1 MRGEQKAISEH
12 HENRVDNIQDEVF
25 VQILSLT
32 GITIAFGIALVRTVQ
47 MIRKSKSRIRNLN

>member
-1 MRGEQKAISEH
+1 MRSEQKAINDH

>member
-1 MRGEQKAISEH
+1 MRSEQKAISDH

>member
-1 MRGEQKAISEH
+1 MRSEQKAISEH
-12 HENRVDNIQDEVF
+12 HENHVDNIQDEVF

>member
-1 MRGEQKAISEH
+1 MRSEQKAISEH
-12 HENRVDNIQDEVF
+12 HEGRVDNIQDEVF

-47 MIRKSKSRIRNLN
+47 MIRKSKNRIQNLN